1 MKTITFNTNNVSAYI
16 FDDTCD
22 IVITTNNITCPHF
35 VIGDMNSMNS
45 TLHEDVS
52 PPEDW
57 VGGRYTFDGTTW
69 TEVVDGSDGSQ
80 GAEGDSGWPD
90 PSVPIPDSEDW

>member
-69 TEVVDGSDGSQ
+69 TECD
-80 GAEGDSGWPD
+80 AGWPD
-90 PSVPIPDSEDW
+90 PSVSIPDSEDW